1 MQYFQGAKEFLIT
14 HFSAI
19 VLSLGLLFIISS
31 TLDINTS
38 RKPTDPKDKLNTYY
52 GLNVTSIVFLSLYIG
67 NQYIFPHLVNNGVH
81 QL

>member
-1 MQYFQGAKEFLIT
+1 MQYIQATKEFLMT

-38 RKPTDPKDKLNTYY
+38 RKPKDPQDKLNTYY
-52 GLNVTSIVFLSLYIG
+52 GLNVTAIVFLSLYIG
-67 NQYIFPHLVNNGVH
+67 NQYIFPHLVNNGAH